1 MNMIGHLLL
10 TGYGLLKRNSLVFGA
25 PGSGSTVTA
34 LVVLI
39 WLIVAACSNDAN
51 ERQQLPKQDQPAS
64 SPAGAVEEA
73 QAHPPAEG
81 YPAVDDILPEPMATL
96 WQPWLG
102 DLDGM
107 AERRAIRV
115 LVPFGGYQYY
125 YDRGEPRGAI
135 VELLQKMEKH
145 LNKELERRHI
155 KVYVVP
161 IPVSRD
167 QLIPFLLEGHGDLVA
182 ADLTVT
188 AARTKQLKFSR
199 PLLKGISEV
208 IVTGPSSP
216 PLESLQD
223 LSGQEVTVRGSS
235 SYFEHIQ
242 LLNEQFARDGLEP
255 ILIRE
260 ADELLEAE
268 DLLEMVNAG
277 LISMTALDD
286 YKANFWQ
293 KVFPNIVVRNDLSVH
308 DDGVIAWA
316 MNPRSKDLAAY
327 VERFL
332 RKNGRGT
339 LVGNDTFNRYL
350 ADASRI
356 RCSMSPARTGEQ
368 AELVSWFKK
377 YGEQY
382 GFDWLMLAAQGYQE
396 SHLKQSRRS
405 RAGAVGV
412 MQIKPST
419 AADPNVGIADVT
431 VLQNNIHAGAKYLRF
446 LSDRYFSDGM
456 DDMNRWIFSLA
467 AYNAGPARVAKLRKE
482 AAENG
487 LNRDLWFG
495 NVEIVAG
502 RRIGRETVT
511 YVSSIYKYYVGYKL
525 AEVRIEEERVR
536 HGTQLT
542 DCVEKELEA
551 QAEKSRAS
559 LARLFTMQN

>member
-1 MNMIGHLLL
+1 MGF
-10 TGYGLLKRNSLVFGA
+10 LKRNSLVCRVCGPDRA
-25 PGSGSTVTA
+25 AAA

-39 WLIVAACSNDAN
+39 WLIVAACGDDTK
-51 ERQQLPKQDQPAS
+51 EQQPSPDQSQQRS
-64 SPAGAVEEA
+64 SQTEAVEESEP
-73 QAHPPAEG
+73 HPAGQG

-96 WQPWLG
+96 WQPWQG

-107 AERRAIRV
+107 IERRAVRV

-145 LNKELERRHI
+145 LNKELERGHI

-167 QLIPFLLEGHGDLVA
+167 QLIPFLLEGHGDMVA
-182 ADLTVT
+182 ADLTIT
-188 AARTKQLKFSR
+188 AARSKQLQFSR

-216 PLESLQD
+216 PLEGLED
-223 LSGQEVTVRGSS
+223 LAGQEVTVRASS

-242 LLNEQFARDGLEP
+242 LLNEQFVRDGLEP
-255 ILIRE
+255 VLIRE

-286 YKANFWQ
+286 YKAAFWQ
-293 KVFPNIVVRNDLSVH
+293 TEFPNIVVRDDLSIH
-308 DDGVIAWA
+308 DDGAIAWA
-316 MNPRSKDLAAY
+316 MNPRSEDLAAY

-368 AELVSWFKK
+368 AELVFWFKK
-377 YGEQY
+377 YGDQY

-419 AADPNVGIADVT
+419 AADPNVGVADVT
-431 VLQNNIHAGAKYLRF
+431 VLQNNIHAGAKYMRF
-446 LSDRYFSDGM
+446 LSDRYFSGGM

-482 AAENG
+482 AGENG
-487 LNRDLWFG
+487 LDRDLWFG
-495 NVEIVAG
+495 NVEIIAG
-502 RRIGRETVT
+502 RRIGRETVS

-536 HGTQLT
+536 HGKQLT
-542 DCVEKELEA
+542 GCIEEELEA
-551 QAEKSRAS
+551 QAEKSRAR
-559 LARLFTMQN
+559 ATRLLTMQN

>member
-1 MNMIGHLLL
+1 MDGIKMKVSFFI
-10 TGYGLLKRNSLVFGA
+10 TRWSRKTVFMLA
-25 PGSGSTVTA
+25 
-34 LVVLI
+34 VLG
-39 WLIVAACSNDAN
+39 WLFVAACSNDTN
-51 ERQQLPKQDQPAS
+51 GQEPTLDQDPQQS
-64 SPAGAVEEA
+64 SQVIVEEEPKPEEV
-73 QAHPPAEG
+73 QEE

-96 WQPWLG
+96 WQPWQG

-107 AERRAIRV
+107 IERRVIRV

-125 YDRGEPRGAI
+125 YVRGRPRGAI
-135 VELLQKMEKH
+135 VELLQKMETH

-155 KVYVVP
+155 KVYVAPVP
-161 IPVSRD
+161 VNRD
-167 QLIPFLLEGHGDLVA
+167 QLIPFLLDGHGDLVA
-182 ADLTVT
+182 ADLTIT
-188 AARTKQLKFSR
+188 AARSKQLQFSR
-199 PLLKGISEV
+199 PLLKGINEV

-216 PLESLQD
+216 SLEVLGD
-223 LSGQEVTVRGSS
+223 LSGQEIVVRASS
-235 SYFEHIQ
+235 SYFEHLQ
-242 LLNEQFARDGLEP
+242 LLNEQFVRDGHAP
-255 ILIRE
+255 ILIRR

-277 LISMTALDD
+277 LIATTVMDD
-286 YKANFWQ
+286 YKAEFWK
-293 KVFPNIVVRNDLSVH
+293 KVFPDIVVRGDLSIK

-350 ADASRI
+350 ADASQI
-356 RCSMSPARTGEQ
+356 RCTMSPDRVGEQ
-368 AELVSWFKK
+368 TELVRWFKK
-377 YGEQY
+377 YGDEY
-382 GFDWLMLAAQGYQE
+382 DYDWLMLVAQGYQE

-405 RAGAVGV
+405 HVGAVGV

-419 AADPNVGIADVT
+419 AADPNVGVADVT
-431 VLQNNIHAGAKYLRF
+431 VLQNNIHAGAKYMRF

-487 LNRDLWFG
+487 LDRNLWFG
-495 NVEIVAG
+495 NVEIIAG

-525 AEVRIEEERVR
+525 AEVRIEEESVR
-536 HGTQLT
+536 HGSELT
-542 DCVEKELEA
+542 GCSEDDV
-551 QAEKSRAS
+551 
-559 LARLFTMQN
+559 T